1 MPRRFCCQ
9 FGAAFD
15 TVLFGATGFRIM
27 LNCKMDLQDAFALF
41 KLTDA
46 PTEQDLTAA
55 YRRLVKHYHP
65 DYNASRL
72 QWAHRRMTQVN
83 EAYALVCDF
92 MKQGEAGLRGA
103 PPRRGEADDGGNR
116 EQERGE
122 ERPGQRPRHGQD
134 RDSEG
139 FEEAPLRERHP
150 PPEEVRH
157 LHSAV
162 EDILDGV
169 YTYYQYGLQN
179 VHRRSEGVPRLR
191 YRKALRHLKSAVQ
204 VLTEHTE
211 RYGATLRRDEDVT
224 KLSIFAKSFLQSM
237 LIEKFY
243 IPSSSTTELKAY
255 RHYRTGSDH
264 LDRAIQCTLFA
275 EELKPGGARN
285 HAGSLYVSQHEL
297 MTVLVKFT
305 ESTWVPEAMIKLHL
319 VDAFTSSAE
328 AGCFRA
334 A

>member
-1 MPRRFCCQ
+1 MPRRFRCQ
-9 FGAAFD
+9 FGAAFGS
-15 TVLFGATGFRIM
+15 VLFGAIGFRIM

-41 KLTDA
+41 KLTDTS
-46 PTEQDLTAA
+46 TEQDLAAA
-55 YRRLVKHYHP
+55 YRRLVKRYHP
-65 DYNASRL
+65 DYNAAQL
-72 QWAHRRMTQVN
+72 QWAHRRMTQIN

-103 PPRRGEADDGGNR
+103 PPRRGAPGTDAHQEEQGN
-116 EQERGE
+116 QQHRGD
-122 ERPGQRPRHGQD
+122 D
-134 RDSEG
+134 RDGDS
-139 FEEAPLRERHP
+139 FAEAPLRERHP
-150 PPEEVRH
+150 PLEEVHH
-157 LHSAV
+157 LHGAV
-162 EDILDGV
+162 EDLLDGV

-179 VHRRSEGVPRLR
+179 VHRRGEGVPRLR
-191 YRKALRHLKSAVQ
+191 YRTALRHLKSAIR

-211 RYGATLRRDEDVT
+211 RYGTTLRRDEDVT
-224 KLSIFAKSFLQSM
+224 KLSAFARSFLQNM
-237 LIEKFY
+237 LIEKYY
-243 IPSSSTTELKAY
+243 IPSSSTSELKAY

-264 LDRAIQCTLFA
+264 LDRAIQCTLFS
-275 EELKPGGARN
+275 EELRPGGTRN

-319 VDAFTSSAE
+319 VDAFTAGAE

>member
-1 MPRRFCCQ
+1 
-9 FGAAFD
+9 
-15 TVLFGATGFRIM
+15 M

-41 KLTDA
+41 KLTDT
-46 PTEQDLTAA
+46 PTEKDLATA

-92 MKQGEAGLRGA
+92 MKQGEAGLRDA
-103 PPRRGEADDGGNR
+103 PPRRGDSGTKEHEE
-116 EQERGE
+116 EQRDH
-122 ERPGQRPRHGQD
+122 QRPRDD
-134 RDSEG
+134 RNGEG
-139 FEEAPLRERHP
+139 FEEAPLRERQP
-150 PPEEVRH
+150 SPEEVHH
-157 LHSAV
+157 LHGAV

-179 VHRRSEGVPRLR
+179 VHRRVEGVPRLR
-191 YRKALRHLKSAVQ
+191 YRTALRHLKSAIR

-211 RYGATLRRDEDVT
+211 RYGTTLRRDEDVT
-224 KLSIFAKSFLQSM
+224 KLSVFARSFLQNM
-237 LIEKFY
+237 LIEKYY
-243 IPSSSTTELKAY
+243 IPSSSTSELKAY

-264 LDRAIQCTLFA
+264 LDRAIQCTLFSQ
-275 EELKPGGARN
+275 ELRPGGARN

-319 VDAFTSSAE
+319 VDAFTAGAE
-328 AGCFRA
+328 ADCFRA